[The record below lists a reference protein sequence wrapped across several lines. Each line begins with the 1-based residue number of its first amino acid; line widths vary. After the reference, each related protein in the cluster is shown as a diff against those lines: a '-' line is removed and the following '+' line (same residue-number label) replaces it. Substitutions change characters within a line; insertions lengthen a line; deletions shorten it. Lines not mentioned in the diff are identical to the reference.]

1 MMEQNNTN
9 CLGKLWQ
16 MTHLQSSTLLFCGNT
31 LKRCQWLQQFGKKL
45 HFWTDK
51 KGIDMTKWVLD
62 RAKRGLIRRWHKM
75 KSREILEWCSRAV
88 ELHCTRKGQKRIP
101 RVNKDE
107 RRLTHWRL
115 MRICRK
121 LSFSCCTRC
130 IKAKF
135 CTASYLFWVE
145 AIYAE
150 PWCTH
155 THMPIF
161 LVSFVSDEIKFVYLF
176 STFLDALAS
185 LDFTL
190 VSESSCHLVICQS
203 GSL

>member
-1 MMEQNNTN
+1 MANDTPSVVNPPF
-9 CLGKLWQ
+9 LRKHIKKVS
-16 MTHLQSSTLLFCGNT
+16 MTAAIC
-31 LKRCQWLQQFGKKL
+31 KKL
-45 HFWTDK
+45 HFRTDK

-101 RVNKDE
+101 RVKKDE
-107 RRLTHWRL
+107 SRLTHWRL

-130 IKAKF
+130 IKAKC

-145 AIYAE
+145 AIYAA

-155 THMPIF
+155 TRMPIF
-161 LVSFVSDEIKFVYLF
+161 LVSFVGDEIKFVYLF